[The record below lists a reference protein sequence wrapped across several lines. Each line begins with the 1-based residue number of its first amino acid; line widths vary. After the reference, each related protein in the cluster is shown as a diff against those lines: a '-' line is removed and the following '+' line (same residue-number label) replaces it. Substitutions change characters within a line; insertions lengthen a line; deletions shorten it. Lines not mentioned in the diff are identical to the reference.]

1 MNRLRLCLI
10 TVTIIASAL
19 TVGCNSFE
27 AVNQS
32 LNETDRTTLVNEGN
46 IALDEGRFAGALEL
60 FERAA
65 TKGGANDECLRG
77 RASAL
82 AGLGG
87 FDLFTVLDIMQ
98 NSTIPG
104 DSPGTIFA
112 AAKVV
117 KDREK
122 IDEAVSDLWQLS
134 NLNAGDRLLKSL
146 LVSLSAAGEIL
157 EKYDTN
163 FNGRLDK
170 YDEIDFD
177 TRDEKTR
184 TWSEIYNELIS
195 LNAQR
200 SLELAFENMARALD
214 GRGESWVL
222 ISPVQGNRYSGLFS
236 RANRNSVLAL
246 VNFVDNLETADVY
259 FENSKTRFKDTIM
272 ALDGAD

>member
-1 MNRLRLCLI
+1 MSKLRLGLI
-10 TVTIIASAL
+10 AAILIASAL

-32 LNETDRTTLVNEGN
+32 LNETDRTTLVSEGN

-60 FERAA
+60 FERAM
-65 TKGGANDECLRG
+65 TKGGANDATRRG

-87 FDLFTVLDIMQ
+87 FNLFSVLDIMQ
-98 NSTIPG
+98 NGTIPG

-112 AAKVV
+112 ASSIIQ
-117 KDREK
+117 DRK
-122 IDEAVSDLWQLS
+122 KLDEAVSELWQLK
-134 NLNAGDRLLKSL
+134 NVTANDRLLKSL
-146 LVSLSAAGEIL
+146 LVSISCAREIV

-163 FNGRLDK
+163 FNGYLDK

-184 TWSEIYNELIS
+184 TWTEIYNELTS
-195 LNAQR
+195 LSAQR
-200 SLELAFENMARALD
+200 SLELAFEDMARALD

-222 ISPVQGNRYSGLFS
+222 ISPVQGNRYSGIYS
-236 RANRNSVLAL
+236 RANRNSILAL
-246 VNFVDNLETADVY
+246 VNFVDSLEIADVY
-259 FENSKTRFKDTIM
+259 FENSKTRFKDSIM